1 MILKE
6 IKHINYIVFPLI
18 ISRFC
23 SFLFIFIDQWLG
35 TIISQDGYIA
45 ISVAGQVS
53 YIVIGTFGA
62 IAIPLNILGSSYL
75 QQGKTREYE
84 TLFNTSFFLTNIIGL
99 SLVFIFFI
107 FSEHIFKIF
116 FKIEPEILRLT
127 VIYFKVITIEIWITM
142 CLFIYSSFFKVQE
155 KTKIIM
161 VGVFINNV
169 VNISISATLVLGL
182 FGFPKLGV
190 LGAGIGTVTGGGVNL
205 LLYYL
210 YFKRKAFFKLKNSF
224 NYEVSIKI
232 LKKYIPILTQ
242 DFIEDGLLTLI
253 LTYILAYI
261 NPYLL
266 GEFNLLGTIS
276 NFLLI
281 GTYSYAIIST
291 NLIIKNSTFIYK
303 KLIPLL
309 SSLSMTVVF
318 LIFTSIL
325 LLSKNYIFKLY
336 TTQTWV
342 IDSIFPVFFINTIFI
357 FPNIFLEIYKYALNG
372 LNRETFI
379 IKTLFI
385 QKSLILLT
393 IYLFKPQNLK
403 TLIIIVGCF
412 QLTLALTYIFAYY
425 RNISLHSVE

>member
-127 VIYFKVITIEIWITM
+127 VTYFKVITIEIWITM

-253 LTYILAYI
+253 LTYIL
-261 NPYLL
+261 PYLL

-309 SSLSMTVVF
+309 SPLSMTVVF

-385 QKSLILLT
+385 QKSLMLLT

-403 TLIIIVGCF
+403 TLVIIVGCF

>member
-1 MILKE
+1 
-6 IKHINYIVFPLI
+6 
-18 ISRFC
+18 
-23 SFLFIFIDQWLG
+23 
-35 TIISQDGYIA
+35 
-45 ISVAGQVS
+45 
-53 YIVIGTFGA
+53 
-62 IAIPLNILGSSYL
+62 
-75 QQGKTREYE
+75 
-84 TLFNTSFFLTNIIGL
+84 
-99 SLVFIFFI
+99 
-107 FSEHIFKIF
+107 
-116 FKIEPEILRLT
+116 
-127 VIYFKVITIEIWITM
+127 M

-182 FGFPKLGV
+182 FGFSKLGV

-253 LTYILAYI
+253 LTYILVYI

-291 NLIIKNSTFIYK
+291 NLIIKNSTSIYK

-385 QKSLILLT
+385 QKSLMLLT
-393 IYLFKPQNLK
+393 IYLFKSQNLK